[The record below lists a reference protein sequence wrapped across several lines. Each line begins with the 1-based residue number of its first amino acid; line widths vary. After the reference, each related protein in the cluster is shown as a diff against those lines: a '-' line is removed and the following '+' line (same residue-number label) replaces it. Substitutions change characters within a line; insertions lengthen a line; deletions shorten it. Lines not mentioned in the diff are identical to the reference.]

1 MILDKLA
8 IKPLLITI
16 GLLTLL
22 LSSSVFFNVRQ
33 FRAIAIA
40 DTACKAQAQQAVDTG
55 VIDSLERAAR
65 QSHAIAKEAILERD
79 RIAEAMRVINAD
91 NMRLQYEYEM
101 QLAMIPPLP
110 PVCAPGQDRI
120 DAFNRRD

>member
-1 MILDKLA
+1 M
-8 IKPLLITI
+8 TI
-16 GLLTLL
+16 GPLVGNFLFKTVIALAVLLVI
-22 LSSSVFFNVRQ
+22 SVTFNVRQ
-33 FRAIAIA
+33 YRAGAIA

-65 QSHAIAKEAILERD
+65 QSRDIAEEAILERD

-91 NMRLQYEYEM
+91 NARLQYEYEM

-110 PVCAPGQDRI
+110 PVCAPGQDRV